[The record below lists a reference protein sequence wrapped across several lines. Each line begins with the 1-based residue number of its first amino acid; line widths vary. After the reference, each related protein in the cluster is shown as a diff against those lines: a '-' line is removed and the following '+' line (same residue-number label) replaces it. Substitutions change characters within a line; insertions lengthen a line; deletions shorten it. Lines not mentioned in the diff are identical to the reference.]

1 MSIDKMCVFLRLPFS
16 FPSLIPCLI
25 PPRDDREN
33 TERRA
38 TELFYKNSRFFTQFL
53 HISKKSRIFAAQRLY
68 KTMLIPKIHS
78 IQSISTKYNT
88 GDEPVLVLCSDKR
101 QYICKYMRSSATIA
115 YKLACEYIGAQL
127 AAIWKIHTPPVAFV
141 NILPAHWETVN
152 VPHSLSAPAIGFQK
166 LDNVIDIT
174 PTFTQ
179 IAANKKTLM
188 QLLKIAL
195 FDFWI
200 TNEDRTYNNANLL
213 YDLKNEDLVSIDYGG
228 ILNNVSFDYT
238 SQQLTETD
246 SILCADL
253 SAHLLASVSV
263 KEIEKALPIL
273 KADYQQIVNAA
284 RKKIESISQ
293 EMPKEWAL
301 PANKVLDK
309 LKELVEPKWVEETW
323 NNFVECLK
331 SNSNYGK

>member
-1 MSIDKMCVFLRLPFS
+1 MS
-16 FPSLIPCLI
+16 
-25 PPRDDREN
+25 
-33 TERRA
+33 
-38 TELFYKNSRFFTQFL
+38 
-53 HISKKSRIFAAQRLY
+53 
-68 KTMLIPKIHS
+68 IPKIHS
-78 IQSISTKYNT
+78 VQSISAKYNT

-115 YKLACEYIGAQL
+115 YKLACEYIGAKL
-127 AAIWKIHTPPVAFV
+127 AAIWKINTPPVALV

-152 VPHSLSAPAIGFQK
+152 VTHSLSAPAIGFQK
-166 LDNVIDIT
+166 LENVIDIT

-213 YDLKNEDLVSIDYGG
+213 YDLENEDLVSIDYGG
-228 ILNNVSFDYT
+228 IFNNVSFDY
-238 SQQLTETD
+238 SSEQLTETD

-253 SAHLLASVSV
+253 SAHLLASVTI
-263 KEIEKALPIL
+263 KDIESALPIL
-273 KADYQQIVNAA
+273 QTEYLRSVNTTRKQIN
-284 RKKIESISQ
+284 SISH

-301 PANKVLDK
+301 PTNKIVGK
-309 LKELVEPKWVEETW
+309 LTELVEYQWVEDTW
-323 NNFVECLK
+323 NNFIECLK

>member
-1 MSIDKMCVFLRLPFS
+1 LTHFLKALPYIPRLYTLYFAHYTRKITPKSDFS
-16 FPSLIPCLI
+16 CTS
-25 PPRDDREN
+25 
-33 TERRA
+33 
-38 TELFYKNSRFFTQFL
+38 Q
-53 HISKKSRIFAAQRLY
+53 KKSVSLQPNEF
-68 KTMLIPKIHS
+68 KTMSIPKIHS
-78 IQSISTKYNT
+78 IQSISAKYNT

-115 YKLACEYIGAQL
+115 YKLACEYIGAKL
-127 AAIWKIHTPPVAFV
+127 AAIWKINTPPVALV

-152 VPHSLSAPAIGFQK
+152 VTHSLSAPAIGYQK
-166 LDNVIDIT
+166 LENVIDIT

-179 IAANKKTLM
+179 IAANKKTLL

-213 YDLKNEDLVSIDYGG
+213 YDLENEDLVSIDYGG
-228 ILNNVSFDYT
+228 ILNNVSFDYS

-253 SAHLLASVSV
+253 SAHLLASVTI
-263 KEIEKALPIL
+263 KDIESALPIL
-273 KADYQQIVNAA
+273 YAEYLRSVNTA
-284 RKKIESISQ
+284 RKQINSISQ

-301 PANKVLDK
+301 PTNKILAK
-309 LKELVEPKWVEETW
+309 LTELVEPQWVEDTW
-323 NNFVECLK
+323 NNFIECLK

>member
-1 MSIDKMCVFLRLPFS
+1 
-16 FPSLIPCLI
+16 
-25 PPRDDREN
+25 
-33 TERRA
+33 
-38 TELFYKNSRFFTQFL
+38 
-53 HISKKSRIFAAQRLY
+53 
-68 KTMLIPKIHS
+68 MLIPKIHS

-253 SAHLLASVSV
+253 SAHLLASASV

-273 KADYQQIVNAA
+273 KADYQQIINTA